1 MQPRLT
7 RTPTDRMIAGVC
19 GGLGHYF
26 GVDPVIVRLI
36 FVVLAVTTFVTP
48 LIYPV
53 LWLVMPGTNVQR
65 GAPRPPQPQTTI
77 PIPPDARFDPMT
89 GEPLPPPMSP
99 GLPPHTANV
108 QEAKSVPVPGAVPSG
123 RSRVFGMVLL
133 AIGGIILINNVGDA
147 LSRLFGVDVSGIV
160 FPLLLVA
167 VGVYLLR
174 HNTA

>member
-7 RTPTDRMIAGVC
+7 RTKTDRMIAGVC

-36 FVVLAVTTFVTP
+36 FVVLAITTFVTP

-53 LWLVMPGTNVQR
+53 LWLIMPAAQR
-65 GAPRPPQPQTTI
+65 GVPQAPQTPTGRSL
-77 PIPPDARFDPMT
+77 PPDARFDPMT
-89 GEPLPPPMSP
+89 GEPLPARAPTA
-99 GLPPHTANV
+99 LPPHTSSI
-108 QEAKSVPVPGAVPSG
+108 QETQPAPIPGAVPSG
-123 RSRVFGMVLL
+123 RGRVLGMALL

-147 LSRLFGVDVSGIV
+147 LSRIFGVDLSGIV

-167 VGVYLLR
+167 VGVFLLR
-174 HNTA
+174 YKAA